1 MASLTTEILW
11 KNRAGGQE
19 CKTTSTTVD
28 TGADWMVSVTIGTG
42 AESFSWGGETY
53 DSNLPIILSHLSSIP
68 GTRVITNTL
77 DDVEGEGAEYT
88 ANIDYQP
95 YAIGFP
101 TPGDSSSYNGFQ
113 ALSMGWSS
121 HFRHLLEP
129 QYHFDSLQM
138 LMTAIDNGDIR
149 PILPDVYFDIYINGT
164 DKPSISVNWTAGE
177 ELSPVLLKPRVW
189 LRAEAKVPLA
199 PEVVEYQGYNV
210 PNATGAWNVDYA
222 GEQNYGG
229 SYSTTYLS
237 IMAAF
242 EGYLNAVSKVEQ
254 WGFDGVP
261 DYVGF
266 YLRMDYGDDT
276 MGELHRVSITTDGQ
290 GSSTAI
296 ADSGNANYST
306 YVRFHAGEPDYE
318 LPDDDSSYPTG
329 TGADGQGNGR
339 YDPNDLPDLP
349 AFEESAGI
357 GFDGNAVLTKTYS
370 VSAQTLQNVG
380 QKLWTQSYFNVLKIQ
395 NNPIENIVAVKHF
408 PFETTGT
415 SEEIK
420 VGDVAFG
427 VNGDKVPSVVKK
439 VIGTC
444 KYSGHFGN
452 FLDLSPYTICKL
464 NLPYIG
470 LIQLDAS
477 DLFNSTLKVE
487 YVIDLVTGQCMAILT
502 LDGIPY
508 MNCCGNMG
516 VDVPL
521 TSTDR
526 VQTELKAASATI
538 SAVGGSAGQ
547 IIAGNVGGGVVSGA
561 SAALSIAGADYN
573 SQRTAQQSPA
583 CASFENHKVF
593 LQIERPLYNP
603 ESEGYKHLHGYPTHK
618 YMTLQALYNAA
629 DSAQKNRGVFVAV
642 DRRADIKIAMTAE
655 ENRMLEEL
663 LTGGVYI

>member
-1 MASLTTEILW
+1 MASLTTQILW

-19 CKTTSTTVD
+19 CETTSTTVD
-28 TGADWMVSVTIGTG
+28 TGADWMVSCTIGTG
-42 AESFSWGGETY
+42 AESFSWMGETY
-53 DSNLPIILSHLSSIP
+53 DSNLPIILSHLSAIP

-77 DDVEGEGAEYT
+77 DNVEGEGAEYT
-88 ANIDYQP
+88 ADVNYQP
-95 YAIGFP
+95 WAMFP
-101 TPGDSSSYNGFQ
+101 NADPSVYNGFQ

-121 HFRHLLEP
+121 HFRHLVRP

-138 LMTAIDNGDIR
+138 LMTAIDNGEIH
-149 PILPDVYFDIYINGT
+149 PILPDVYFDIYMNGT

-189 LRAEAKVPLA
+189 LRVESKVPLA

-210 PNATGAWNVDYA
+210 PNAAGAWNVDYA
-222 GEQNYGG
+222 GEHNYGG
-229 SYSTTYLS
+229 SYSTSYLS
-237 IMAAF
+237 IMGAF
-242 EGYLNAVSKVEQ
+242 EGFLNPVSKVEQ

-276 MGELHRVSITTDGQ
+276 MGDLMRVSITQDGT
-290 GSSTAI
+290 GSFDLI
-296 ADSGNANYST
+296 AGSGNANYNT
-306 YVRFHAGEPDYE
+306 YVRFHTGEPDYE

-339 YDPNDLPDLP
+339 YDPDDLPDLP

-357 GFDGNAVLTKTYS
+357 GFNGNAVLTKTYS
-370 VSAQTLQNVG
+370 VSEQTLQNIG

-408 PFETTGT
+408 PFESTGP

-427 VNGDKVPSVVKK
+427 VNGDRVLSVITKE
-439 VIGTC
+439 IGTC
-444 KYSGHFGN
+444 KYTGHFGN
-452 FLDLSPYTICKL
+452 FLDLSPFTICKL

-477 DLFNSTLKVE
+477 DLFGSTLKVE

-538 SAVGGSAGQ
+538 SAVGGNAGQ
-547 IIAGNVGGGVVSGA
+547 VLAGNEMGGIFGGA
-561 SAALSIAGADYN
+561 SAALSIAGSDYN
-573 SQRTAQQSPA
+573 TQRTAQQSPA

-603 ESEGYKHLHGYPTHK
+603 ESKGYQHLHGYPTHK
-618 YMTLQALYNAA
+618 YMSLQAVYNAA
-629 DSAQKNRGVFVAV
+629 DFDQKNRGVFVAV